1 MLFKISEDEIN
12 TGLNEFIYNFKNII
26 LKHLPEIEKNNEKD
40 AEKIKKYFSKV
51 RGNPIQGSLEVML
64 DDNEIKELLTLINKH
79 KTSIPLQERK
89 KTLELY
95 KEFERQMKVK
105 HEVIELLKNN
115 YNFDLESF
123 AKETFSEKVQ
133 RFLEKET
140 PGYFISLFAGPPIG
154 FIGYGMQKYM
164 GVPSILTHGTMGL
177 LSLGTS
183 YLTELTHEDIDEY
196 PGIFSWEHLKS
207 RWGHIGTKTLISYLG
222 AHVTKKIL
230 EDINKPQEML

>member
-1 MLFKISEDEIN
+1 MRKKKSNTRNLLVDLKNLVSPYLYKIEKENKEDAQKINTIISKINQNLALSEDEI
-12 TGLNEFIYNFKNII
+12 
-26 LKHLPEIEKNNEKD
+26 KD
-40 AEKIKKYFSKV
+40 FFYFMKKYQTF
-51 RGNPIQGSLEVML
+51 
-64 DDNEIKELLTLINKH
+64 
-79 KTSIPLQERK
+79 IPLDKRK
-89 KTLELY
+89 EVFEPY
-95 KEFERQMKVK
+95 KN
-105 HEVIELLKNN
+105 LLKEEYRMYKGVAGELTDFLMELKRK
-115 YNFDLESF
+115 YNFDFESF

>member
-1 MLFKISEDEIN
+1 VKEKKIFEPYKD
-12 TGLNEFIYNFKNII
+12 L
-26 LKHLPEIEKNNEKD
+26 LKEE
-40 AEKIKKYFSKV
+40 YGMY
-51 RGNPIQGSLEVML
+51 RGAMGELTDFL
-64 DDNEIKELLTLINKH
+64 KEL
-79 KTSIPLQERK
+79 
-89 KTLELY
+89 
-95 KEFERQMKVK
+95 KEK
-105 HEVIELLKNN
+105 
-115 YNFDLESF
+115 YNFDFESF

-133 RFLEKET
+133 KFLEKET

-164 GVPSILTHGTMGL
+164 GVPSILTHETMGL

-183 YLTELTHEDIDEY
+183 YLTELMHEDKDKY
-196 PGIFSWEHLKS
+196 PRIFSWEHFKE